1 MARKHPLSEQL
12 VTLTEPLPTLDVS
25 VTWARTPPRQT
36 ACESVRFGQG
46 DAPTLRELRRSF
58 RSREPR
64 GDVQVTDIVHLLNR
78 GEVETA
84 GNIRLRTSS
93 DSQNQSVTALPEPFD
108 YEQAICDSLSCPR
121 MNRWIPA

>member
-36 ACESVRFGQG
+36 ACETVRFGQG

-64 GDVQVTDIVHLLNR
+64 GDVQLT
-78 GEVETA
+78 G
-84 GNIRLRTSS
+84 RLGG
-93 DSQNQSVTALPEPFD
+93 VGV
-108 YEQAICDSLSCPR
+108 SCPAVQEPVPHEDEQR
-121 MNRWIPA
+121 S